1 MMLLRDACDSGQG
14 EGGGRW
20 LDSRFLLKAQLTGFV
35 GQQLVWTG
43 LLVTN
48 SNYFSLSNHIHTHTH
63 THTHIGLA
71 KISFVNPES
80 SFSVNTERNFWPT
93 Q

>member
-1 MMLLRDACDSGQG
+1 MMLVRDACDSGQG

-20 LDSRFLLKAQLTGFV
+20 LDARFLLKAQLTGFV

-48 SNYFSLSNHIHTHTH
+48 SSDFSLSNHTHTH
-63 THTHIGLA
+63 THTNIGLA

-80 SFSVNTERNFWPT
+80 
-93 Q
+93 

>member
-35 GQQLVWTG
+35 GQQLV
-43 LLVTN
+43 
-48 SNYFSLSNHIHTHTH
+48 
-63 THTHIGLA
+63 
-71 KISFVNPES
+71 
-80 SFSVNTERNFWPT
+80 
-93 Q
+93 